1 MKNFI
6 LFFWVAIISSLF
18 TNDYKF
24 MPLIDGSLYSSSG
37 IGLVNNEFF
46 SWVNKNTLDY
56 LTRGQNGTTAITQ
69 DINTGVNIV
78 SRFGG
83 QTLNRGAYWVMPKG
97 DYITSITLTSGS
109 VIAYGI

>member
-1 MKNFI
+1 MQE
-6 LFFWVAIISSLF
+6 V
-18 TNDYKF
+18 
-24 MPLIDGSLYSSSG
+24 
-37 IGLVNNEFF
+37 F
-46 SWVNKNTLDY
+46 SRTLDY
-56 LTRGQNGTTAITQ
+56 SAGLTGSTMIHGTSPITGAFQSFIVNDDAVIATAL
-69 DINTGVNIV
+69 DKKGVNIV